1 MLTLPWLPKLLL
13 AYGFAGRCYA
23 SQPELLH
30 EQHPLLLNQNN
41 IDHDPLLSLH
51 RGLVEIE
58 SITGN
63 EHDVGKYLHTYLSN
77 HNFTVEEQEVIK
89 PSTGKHNN
97 KPRFNLLAYPG
108 TQRATRIL
116 LSSHIDTVPPFW
128 PYELH
133 GDDEIWGRGTVDDKN
148 CVAAQTIAVE
158 QLLASHEI
166 APGDVGLLFVVGE
179 ETGGDGMQRAN
190 DLGLAWETVI
200 FGEPTELKLA
210 AGHKGTLGFHI
221 KATGKAAHSGYPWL
235 GESANSMLL
244 PALLKLEKMELPWS
258 EKYGNTTVNIGR
270 MEGGVAMNVVAEKAS
285 AGILLRL
292 ANGTAAAAEKL
303 VRDAV
308 REVDERLE
316 VTTTLE
322 GYGPVDIDTDVEGFE
337 TITVN
342 YGTDI
347 PSLHGQHKRYLYGP
361 GSILVAHSDHEHLK
375 VQDLREAVDGYK
387 RLIRHALKEK

>member
-1 MLTLPWLPKLLL
+1 MLILQWLLL
-13 AYGFAGRCYA
+13 AYGFTIQCSA

-30 EQHPLLLNQNN
+30 EQHPLLLNQQY
-41 IDHDPLLSLH
+41 IDNDPLLSLH

-63 EHDVGKYLHTYLSN
+63 EHDAGKYLHTYLST
-77 HNFTVEEQEVIK
+77 HNFTVEEQEVTK
-89 PSTGKHNN
+89 PSISKHNNN

-108 TQRATRIL
+108 TQRTTRIL

-128 PYELH
+128 PYELR
-133 GDDEIWGRGTVDDKN
+133 GNDEIWGRGTVDDKN

-166 APGDVGLLFVVGE
+166 GSGDVGLLFVVGE

-210 AGHKGTLGFHI
+210 AGHKGTLGFHV

-285 AGILLRL
+285 ASILMRL
-292 ANGTAAAAEKL
+292 ANGTGEAAEKL
-303 VRDAV
+303 VRDAIK
-308 REVDERLE
+308 EVDERLE

-322 GYGPVDIDTDVEGFE
+322 GYGPVDIDADVEGFE

-347 PSLHGQHKRYLYGP
+347 PRLYGKHKRYLYGP

-387 RLIRHALKEK
+387 RLIRHALRKSDR